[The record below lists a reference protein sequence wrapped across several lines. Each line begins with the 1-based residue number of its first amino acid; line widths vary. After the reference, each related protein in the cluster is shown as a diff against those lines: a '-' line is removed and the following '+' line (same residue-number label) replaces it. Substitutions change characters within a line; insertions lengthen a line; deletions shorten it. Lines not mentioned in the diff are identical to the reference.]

1 MYKYIIIY
9 VVYNYICYT
18 LYIYITH
25 FINPFIGLDRYLGYF
40 YLLLTVNNVSMNIS
54 VQISIQVPAFNSYGY
69 MLPW

>member
-1 MYKYIIIY
+1 MLYITIY
-9 VVYNYICYT
+9 VIH
-18 LYIYITH
+18 YIYISH